1 MFGGRLDDSFAP
13 QVRNNITAVTFA
25 RITAN
30 ACYRFAPPFL
40 AVIAKGFNIS
50 LPELGVAMFVS
61 ELSGLA
67 SPFAGR
73 FVDRLRHRHAML
85 LGLGGTAAG
94 ALMAAV
100 APNPVLFAVGITFMC
115 TTKLFFD
122 LGLGAWIADH
132 VAYERR
138 SRIVGITETAWAL
151 GLLIGVSAMGVATA
165 LTSWRGGFALGA
177 AGVAV
182 MMIIIVKR
190 VDSEPRTVHI
200 REVDHVHRVKGR
212 GWIVV
217 GSSYCLMAASQCV
230 FVTFGAWLGDEF
242 GYGPAGIAA
251 VGFGLG
257 AVELFATLNSAK
269 RTDAWG
275 KERSIAIGSFLM
287 VPAALMLTLGSEHLA
302 IGLVA
307 VGLYLMGFEFS
318 IVSMLPIATQLV
330 KNSPGTGMGW
340 VLGGGTLG
348 RASMSLVATAAY
360 ARYGISAPALIGGL
374 FALTASVSILSFRRL
389 GGVDNPQ
396 ALLN

>member
-1 MFGGRLDDSFAP
+1 MFGGRLDDSFAA

-25 RITAN
+25 RIAAN

-73 FVDRLRHRHAML
+73 FVDRLRHRNAML

-94 ALMAAV
+94 AMMAAV
-100 APNPVLFAVGITFMC
+100 APNPVLFAVGVTFMC

-200 REVDHVHRVKGR
+200 RDADHVHRVNGR

-257 AVELFATLNSAK
+257 AVELFATLNSAR

-287 VPAALMLTLGSEHLA
+287 VPAALMLALGSEHLA
-302 IGLVA
+302 VGLVA
-307 VGLYLMGFEFS
+307 VGIYLMGFEFS

-348 RASMSLVATAAY
+348 RATMSLVATAAY

-374 FALTASVSILSFRRL
+374 FALTASASILSFSRL
-389 GGVDNPQ
+389 GGVHNPQ
-396 ALLN
+396 APLN

>member
-25 RITAN
+25 RIAAN

-73 FVDRLRHRHAML
+73 LVDRLRHRNAML

-94 ALMAAV
+94 ALMDAV
-100 APNPVLFAVGITFMC
+100 APNPVVFAVGITFMC

-165 LTSWRGGFALGA
+165 LTSWRGGFTLGA

-182 MMIIIVKR
+182 MMIIILKR
-190 VDSEPRTVHI
+190 VDAEPRTVHI
-200 REVDHVHRVKGR
+200 RDADHVHRVKGR

-217 GSSYCLMAASQCV
+217 GSSYFLMAASQCV

-287 VPAALMLTLGSEHLA
+287 VPAALMLALGSKHLA

-307 VGLYLMGFEFS
+307 VAMYLMGFEFS

-360 ARYGISAPALIGGL
+360 ARYGISAPALLGGL
-374 FALTASVSILSFRRL
+374 FALTASASILSFSRL
-389 GGVDNPQ
+389 GGVHNSQ